1 MPRVPE
7 DNEGDG
13 SGGLDVDPD
22 RAKEPALRDQ
32 DLISDMGWD
41 DATDLESSG
50 RTVSGGVGKP
60 PGTGNG
66 TCKLIGR
73 YAFGPFVLA

>member
-1 MPRVPE
+1 MPRMPE
-7 DNEGDG
+7 DKDGDG
-13 SGGLDVDPD
+13 GGGRDIDPE

-32 DLISDMGWD
+32 GRISEVGW

-60 PGTGNG
+60 PEIGNG
-66 TCKLIGR
+66 T
-73 YAFGPFVLA
+73 